1 MANET
6 SGKTVLVTGT
16 STGIGHATALH
27 LDQLGYQV
35 IGTVRKESDAQNL
48 RASAS
53 SNLRTLF
60 LDVTSASSI
69 DQFKEALR
77 QELGDGGLWGLVNNA
92 GVGFISPLEF
102 VPLDQ
107 LRWLF
112 EVNLFGL
119 LAVTQVCLPYL
130 RQEKGRIINISSVAS
145 IIVAPFHGPYSTSKW
160 GVNALSNA
168 LRLELRPFGVQVSV
182 MICGVINTPIW
193 DADSELDD
201 RIWDGQPP
209 SAQELYSVRY
219 GKLSHY
225 FQKSG
230 PSGIPPEE
238 AARIIGEALTGK
250 RAKQTYYIGNDARL
264 YRLLTKL
271 LPERL
276 RDWITLR
283 TIGLDT

>member
-35 IGTVRKESDAQNL
+35 VGTVRKESDAQNL

-145 IIVAPFHGPYSTSKW
+145 IIV
-160 GVNALSNA
+160 
-168 LRLELRPFGVQVSV
+168 VSRF
-182 MICGVINTPIW
+182 P
-193 DADSELDD
+193 
-201 RIWDGQPP
+201 
-209 SAQELYSVRY
+209 
-219 GKLSHY
+219 
-225 FQKSG
+225 
-230 PSGIPPEE
+230 
-238 AARIIGEALTGK
+238 
-250 RAKQTYYIGNDARL
+250 
-264 YRLLTKL
+264 
-271 LPERL
+271 
-276 RDWITLR
+276 
-283 TIGLDT
+283 

>member
-1 MANET
+1 
-6 SGKTVLVTGT
+6 
-16 STGIGHATALH
+16 
-27 LDQLGYQV
+27 
-35 IGTVRKESDAQNL
+35 
-48 RASAS
+48 
-53 SNLRTLF
+53 
-60 LDVTSASSI
+60 
-69 DQFKEALR
+69 
-77 QELGDGGLWGLVNNA
+77 
-92 GVGFISPLEF
+92 
-102 VPLDQ
+102 
-107 LRWLF
+107 
-112 EVNLFGL
+112 
-119 LAVTQVCLPYL
+119 
-130 RQEKGRIINISSVAS
+130 
-145 IIVAPFHGPYSTSKW
+145 
-160 GVNALSNA
+160 
-168 LRLELRPFGVQVSV
+168 